1 MLNSQRVSGK
11 NMIYKSVAHF
21 QANPH
26 RYIMQNLP
34 NDPESIVHPKQI
46 PWSSPKTTSPPS
58 FVSTLQPAQRGLR
71 RHVQHQAVH
80 GLQDPIVAAV
90 RFLAAAEEL
99 REDDGLK
106 AGQIALRWCSQS
118 L

>member
-58 FVSTLQPAQRGLR
+58 GSSWTPGPHRSSRALPRCRGR
-71 RHVQHQAVH
+71 
-80 GLQDPIVAAV
+80 VA
-90 RFLAAAEEL
+90 
-99 REDDGLK
+99 
-106 AGQIALRWCSQS
+106 
-118 L
+118 